1 MPRNCIYL
9 FPCLRECS
17 KMFFRLVS
25 AFYMCYYTTEFGM
38 LHARSLR
45 ITASFASS
53 LDNAAV
59 PKFLKNMVTGNNGK

>member
-1 MPRNCIYL
+1 
-9 FPCLRECS
+9 
-17 KMFFRLVS
+17 MFFRLVS